1 MYEVRG
7 QLANLIA
14 FHLDGLGLFEA
25 DDAAKVLLLGSPSPS
40 VSVVFEIRL
49 ASHLSVRLGNSCR
62 EDQGGRDSSLGGV
75 KPCLADD
82 WNVFGDVNTGTCE
95 RLWVTTE
102 ASRWKCIF
110 RFHCVLRRTHRGLE
124 RKATLTSA
132 SRAPLTKRKN
142 PLLQRSQTHAASVH
156 EVPE

>member
-1 MYEVRG
+1 MMYEVRG

-25 DDAAKVLLLGSPSPS
+25 DDAAKVLILGSPSPS

-49 ASHLSVRLGNSCR
+49 ASLLSVRLGNSCR

-75 KPCLADD
+75 KPS
-82 WNVFGDVNTGTCE
+82 TGTSSAMSTRGLANGCGG
-95 RLWVTTE
+95 TTE

-110 RFHCVLRRTHRGLE
+110 CFHCVLRRTHRGLE

-142 PLLQRSQTHAASVH
+142 PLLQRCQTHAASVH
-156 EVPE
+156 EFPE